1 MKKLMLLFDDAK
13 VHEKTDSIKFL
24 QRIGFLFQRICCLWA
39 YRNKKAKNRLAPRF
53 YFQTHCLHGT
63 HWLLDD

>member
-24 QRIGFLFQRICCLWA
+24 QRIGFLFQRNDQYAITSGA
-39 YRNKKAKNRLAPRF
+39 IS
-53 YFQTHCLHGT
+53 
-63 HWLLDD
+63 HWLFDDWNSA